1 MYDHRIA
8 VSSGLVESYWHIN
21 RTRWLRKRSRKKLR
35 WNIKLVPM
43 KCNASFTC
51 REGRAVQLHS
61 LRAYAS
67 LNGEI
72 GRCGRFKAKEGRHAV
87 DLDNG
92 RKVAVR
98 PENLRIAP
106 APSSSSASKTLS
118 ASAMQ
123 SSLENLDLYAFE
135 IGDSYP
141 QRSDLCKFSQYS
153 KIPTETIKCLFNE
166 LASSRYR
173 SLGLSF

>member
-1 MYDHRIA
+1 M
-8 VSSGLVESYWHIN
+8 
-21 RTRWLRKRSRKKLR
+21 
-35 WNIKLVPM
+35 
-43 KCNASFTC
+43 SFSAAIPC
-51 REGRAVQLHS
+51 REGMAVQLHS

-72 GRCGRFKAKEGRHAV
+72 GRCGRFKAKEGGRHAV

-106 APSSSSASKTLS
+106 APSSSSASKKLS
-118 ASAMQ
+118 ASAIQ
-123 SSLENLDLYAFE
+123 SSLENLDLYAFKVGE
-135 IGDSYP
+135 DSYT
-141 QRSDLCKFSQYS
+141 QTSDLCKFSPYS
-153 KIPTETIKCLFNE
+153 KIPAETSKSLFNE

-173 SLGLSF
+173 SLGLSFLGDIKS